1 MVSPDSFPLSTFA
14 SEFISAGFVAQ
25 TRSITSSRL
34 LSVGDSS
41 PALVPVPAVLSSG
54 PELPFPID
62 SSVVVVQVPEIAS
75 DVSFSS
81 RLTGAGL
88 LLLHAHRRLGHLHDR
103 ILKRMI
109 DSGMCG
115 NLVWVPGIVIRAH
128 CWDCLKGQQKR
139 KIPAPDPNLRELHPL
154 SCQVLVWDWCGPQ
167 HVRALHGEFYWFL
180 AVCPRGYHW
189 GAIAAKKS
197 DFVTILNSLLRHIRG
212 KVGDDRVRFVK
223 FDGGGEFVTEA
234 ALQTYRLWKL
244 DYSIN
249 YPTHH

>member
-1 MVSPDSFPLSTFA
+1 MFLPFTLVDGLYLAELFMVSSDSFPLSTFD
-14 SEFISAGFVAQ
+14 SEYIHAGFVAQ
-25 TRSITSSRL
+25 TRSITASRSL
-34 LSVGDSS
+34 PVIDFS

-54 PELPFPID
+54 LVIPVPID
-62 SSVVVVQVPEIAS
+62 SSTPVVPVPEAAS
-75 DVSFSS
+75 EVSFSS

-115 NLVWVPGIVIRAH
+115 NLTWVPGIVIRAN

-139 KIPAPDPNLRELHPL
+139 KVPATDPNLRELHPL
-154 SCQVLVWDWCGPQ
+154 SCQFLVWDWCGPQ
-167 HVRALHGEFYWFL
+167 HVRALHGELYWFL

-197 DFVTILNSLLRHIRG
+197 GFVTILNSLLRHICG
-212 KVGDDRVRFVK
+212 KVGVNLVS
-223 FDGGGEFVTEA
+223 T
-234 ALQTYRLWKL
+234 W
-244 DYSIN
+244 
-249 YPTHH
+249 